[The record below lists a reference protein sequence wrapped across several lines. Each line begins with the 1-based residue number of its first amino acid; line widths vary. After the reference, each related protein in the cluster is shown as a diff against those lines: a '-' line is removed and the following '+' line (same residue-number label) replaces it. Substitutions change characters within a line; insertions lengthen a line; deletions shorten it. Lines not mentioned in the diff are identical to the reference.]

1 MLYDLS
7 NELQKEQFKTRS
19 NILCKK
25 GCIVELTEKKTKR
38 TNKQNSYL
46 HLILGYFGCE
56 TGNTLEYVKREYFK
70 KFVNPEIFI
79 REKNDPYLGIVKI
92 LRSSSDLDTAEMTTA
107 IERFR
112 NWASSEIG
120 IYLPSPEDERMLQLI
135 GIEVERNKNYL

>member
-7 NELQKEQFKTRS
+7 NELQKEQFKTRC
-19 NILCKK
+19 NFLYKK
-25 GCIVELTEKKTKR
+25 GCIVELTEKKPKR
-38 TNKQNSYL
+38 SNKQNAYL

-70 KFVNPEIFI
+70 KFVNPGIFTI
-79 REKNDPYLGIVKI
+79 EKNDPYLGTVKI
-92 LRSSSDLDTAEMTTA
+92 LRSSSDLDTEEMTTA

-112 NWASSEIG
+112 NFASSEAG

-135 GIEVERNKNYL
+135 EIEIKRNKNYL